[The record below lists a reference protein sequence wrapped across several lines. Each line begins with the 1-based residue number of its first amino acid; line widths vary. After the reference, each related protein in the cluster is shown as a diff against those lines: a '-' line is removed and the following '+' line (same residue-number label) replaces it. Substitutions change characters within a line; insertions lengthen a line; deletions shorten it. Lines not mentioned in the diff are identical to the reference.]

1 MELRGKLATIFLV
14 LLVLP
19 FVAVSAFQIDR
30 TMQVMVNDLAYSGGL
45 IANQAFEQIREA
57 LAHSQGDPIAAM
69 RSDAPLFALL
79 DSSQAFGTGVVY
91 ARVEAIDGTPIV
103 AAHAEPS
110 VATVAA
116 TPPFDALRAELSS
129 WWPINRIRAVWG
141 THTYEISRVVK
152 VNGNPL
158 AVIRVGLSTALI
170 AAEAR
175 RSVEDILAA
184 GTAGVI
190 LSLIGA
196 MLAGSLLLK
205 PLAAIASGVEQ
216 IAEGRDEVQLPLEA
230 HDELGSIA
238 EKFNDLSR
246 RIKASRAQWET
257 ERGQFI
263 NIFRS
268 ITDAVMLLDANGS
281 VLFANE
287 EAQGR
292 LGLPAGGLAD
302 GKPLALLLGNDNPL
316 ARMVETAYAAGTE
329 VRDVALDLTA
339 ADEHNR
345 LIVSI
350 FSLGQGPEPPGLL
363 VVARDLESMRELE
376 NVVDYS
382 GRLVR
387 LGGLISGV
395 AHQIRNPLNAMNLQ
409 LELLS
414 QDAARGAPID
424 QRLRA
429 VRQEIERLARAVDA
443 LMRFMRPEQ
452 LKLAQVQVNDLI
464 AEVVA
469 AQVVRPGIR
478 VETRFDT
485 EVTPITADRAL
496 LAEALRNVV
505 GNACEAMASG
515 GTLKVST
522 ALSQR
527 SGFVEISIVDTG
539 PGIER
544 EDLEQIFNLYFTTK
558 KNGNG
563 LGLPLALRA
572 IDLHHG
578 TMELQS
584 EIGEGTT
591 VTIRLPIASESIDL
605 AQVHTPSRASG

>member
-1 MELRGKLATIFLV
+1 MMELRTKLATIFLV

-19 FVAVSAFQIDR
+19 FIAVSAFQIDR
-30 TMQVMVNDLAYSGGL
+30 TMRVMVDDLADSGRL
-45 IANQAFEQIREA
+45 IANQAFEQIRDA
-57 LAHSQGDPIAAM
+57 LAHSQGDPIAAL
-69 RSDAPLFALL
+69 RSDPPLLALL

-103 AAHAEPS
+103 AAHSEPS
-110 VATVAA
+110 VAAVVD
-116 TPPFDALRAELSS
+116 TPPFDALLAELSS

-141 THTYEISRVVK
+141 AHTYEISRVVK
-152 VNGNPL
+152 VNGHPL

-175 RSVEDILAA
+175 RSVEDILGA
-184 GTAGVI
+184 GAAGVI

-196 MLAGSLLLK
+196 MLAGGLLLK

-216 IAEGRDEVQLPLEA
+216 IAEGRDEVRIPLEA
-230 HDELGSIA
+230 RDELGTIA

-281 VLFANE
+281 VLFANT

-292 LGLPAGGLAD
+292 LGLPTGGLAD
-302 GKPLALLLGNDNPL
+302 GKPLALLLGNDSPL

-339 ADEHNR
+339 DDEPNR

-424 QRLRA
+424 QRLGA

-464 AEVVA
+464 AEVA
-469 AQVVRPGIR
+469 TQVVRPGIR
-478 VETRFDT
+478 VETHFDAS
-485 EVTPITADRAL
+485 VTPVSADRAL
-496 LAEALRNVV
+496 LAEALRNII
-505 GNACEAMASG
+505 GNACEAMANG
-515 GTLKVST
+515 GTLTLTT

-539 PGIER
+539 PGIAR
-544 EDLEQIFNLYFTTK
+544 EDLERIFTLYFTTK

-578 TMELQS
+578 TIELQS
-584 EIGEGTT
+584 EVGAGTT
-591 VTIRLPIASESIDL
+591 VTIRLPIARESADL
-605 AQVHTPSRASG
+605 AQVQALSRVN

>member
-1 MELRGKLATIFLV
+1 MDLRARLAIIFFV
-14 LLVLP
+14 LLLLP

-30 TMQVMVNDLAYSGGL
+30 TMRVMVDDLGESGEL
-45 IANQAFEQIREA
+45 VANQAFEEIRRD
-57 LAHSQGDPIAAM
+57 LPHPGGDPVAAIHA
-69 RSDAPLFALL
+69 DASLQALL
-79 DSSQAFGTGVVY
+79 DSSQAFGSGVVY
-91 ARVEAIDGTPIV
+91 ALVDGIDGKPI
-103 AAHAEPS
+103 AASQSAP
-110 VATVAA
+110 AA
-116 TPPFDALRAELSS
+116 ASAPPFSVLRQKLTS
-129 WWPINRIRAVWG
+129 WWPPTRFVAVWG
-141 THTYEISRVVK
+141 DHTYEISRLVK
-152 VNGNPL
+152 VGDHPL
-158 AVIRVGLSTALI
+158 ANIRVGLSTALI

-175 RSVEDILAA
+175 RSVDDILAA
-184 GTAGVI
+184 GAVGIV

-196 MLAGSLLLK
+196 MLAGGLLIK
-205 PLAAIASGVEQ
+205 PLAAIVTGVEQ
-216 IAEGRDEVQLPLEA
+216 IAEGRDQVNLPIDGR
-230 HDELGSIA
+230 DELGTIA

-268 ITDAVMLLDANGS
+268 ITDAVLLLDAGGS
-281 VLFANE
+281 VLFANS
-287 EAQGR
+287 EAQDR
-292 LGLPAGGLAD
+292 LGLPSGGKVE
-302 GKPLALLLGNDNPL
+302 GKPLTMLLGQDSPL

-329 VRDVALDLTA
+329 VRDVALDLTTG
-339 ADEHNR
+339 DNHSR

-363 VVARDLESMRELE
+363 VVARDLESVREIE

-452 LKLAQVQVNDLI
+452 LKLANVQVNDLLSEI
-464 AEVVA
+464 AT
-469 AQVVRPGIR
+469 QIVRTGIR
-478 VETRFDT
+478 VETNFDLT
-485 EVTPITADRAL
+485 VTPVCVDRAL
-496 LAEALRNVV
+496 LSEALRNII
-505 GNACEAMASG
+505 GNACEAMTNG
-515 GTLKVST
+515 GTLRLTT
-522 ALSQR
+522 ALSEK
-527 SGFVEISIVDTG
+527 SGFVEILIADTG
-539 PGIER
+539 PGITRENLER
-544 EDLEQIFNLYFTTK
+544 VFNLYFTTK

-563 LGLPLALRA
+563 IGLPLALRA

-578 TMELQS
+578 TMDVQS
-584 EIGEGTT
+584 EVGAGTT
-591 VTIRLPIASESIDL
+591 VVIRLPL
-605 AQVHTPSRASG
+605 AREAAEAAQIQPISGLG

>member
-1 MELRGKLATIFLV
+1 MMDLRAKLATIFLV

-30 TMQVMVNDLAYSGGL
+30 TMHVMVDDLADSGRL
-45 IANQAFEQIREA
+45 IANQTFEQIRDA
-57 LAHSQGDPIAAM
+57 LAHAHGDPVAAI
-69 RSDAPLFALL
+69 RADSPLLALL

-103 AAHAEPS
+103 AAHSEPS
-110 VATVAA
+110 SAAVAG
-116 TPPFDALRAELSS
+116 TPPFDLLRGELSS
-129 WWPINRIRAVWG
+129 WWPITRIGALWG
-141 THTYEISRVVK
+141 EGTYEISRVVK
-152 VNGNPL
+152 VDGRPL
-158 AVIRVGLSTALI
+158 AIIRVGLSTALI

-184 GTAGVI
+184 GAAGVV

-196 MLAGSLLLK
+196 MLAGGLLLK
-205 PLAAIASGVEQ
+205 PLAAIATGVEQ
-216 IAEGRDEVQLPLEA
+216 IAEGRDEVSLPLEA
-230 HDELGSIA
+230 RDELGTIA
-238 EKFNDLSR
+238 EKFNNLSR

-268 ITDAVMLLDANGS
+268 ITDAVLLLDASGS
-281 VLFANE
+281 VLFANT

-292 LGLPAGGLAD
+292 LGLPAGGLAE
-302 GKPLALLLGNDNPL
+302 GKPLTLLLGKDNPL

-329 VRDVALDLTA
+329 VRDVALDLTNGG
-339 ADEHNR
+339 EPTR

-429 VRQEIERLARAVDA
+429 VRQEIDRLARAVDA

-452 LKLAQVQVNDLI
+452 LKLAQVQVNDLL
-464 AEVVA
+464 AEVA
-469 AQVVRPGIR
+469 SQVVRSGIR
-478 VETRFDT
+478 VETRFDSS
-485 EVTPITADRAL
+485 VTPLSADRAL
-496 LAEALRNVV
+496 LAEALRNVI
-505 GNACEAMASG
+505 GNACEAMPNG
-515 GTLKVST
+515 GTLRLTT
-522 ALSQR
+522 ALSK
-527 SGFVEISIVDTG
+527 SGFVEISIADDG
-539 PGIER
+539 PGIAPD
-544 EDLEQIFNLYFTTK
+544 DLERIFNLYFTTK

-578 TMELQS
+578 TMDVHS
-584 EIGEGTT
+584 EPGAGAT
-591 VTIRLPIASESIDL
+591 VTIRMPIARES
-605 AQVHTPSRASG
+605 AESSGVQTQPRIG

>member
-1 MELRGKLATIFLV
+1 MDLRGKLATIFLV

-19 FVAVSAFQIDR
+19 FIAVSAFQIDR
-30 TMQVMVNDLAYSGGL
+30 TMQVMVDDLAESGEL
-45 IANQAFEQIREA
+45 IANQAFEQIREG
-57 LAHSQGDPIAAM
+57 LAHATGDPIAAI
-69 RSDAPLFALL
+69 RADGPLQALL
-79 DSSQAFGTGVVY
+79 DSSEAFGSGVVY
-91 ARVEAIDGTPIV
+91 ARVEAIDGTDIV
-103 AAHAEPS
+103 TAHSTPS
-110 VATVAA
+110 VRAVAA
-116 TPPFDALRAELSS
+116 TPPFQVLHHKLVS
-129 WWPINRIRAVWG
+129 WWPPTRIAAVWG
-141 THTYEISRVVK
+141 EHTYEISRVVN
-152 VNGNPL
+152 VDNRPL
-158 AVIRVGLSTALI
+158 AVIRIGLSTALI

-184 GTAGVI
+184 GAAGVV

-196 MLAGSLLLK
+196 MLAGGLLMR
-205 PLAAIASGVEQ
+205 PLAAIATGVEQ
-216 IAEGRDEVQLPLEA
+216 IAEGRDEVSLPPEA
-230 HDELGSIA
+230 RDELGSIA

-268 ITDAVMLLDANGS
+268 ITDAVLLLDGGGS
-281 VLFANE
+281 VLFANA

-302 GKPLALLLGNDNPL
+302 GKPLALLLGRDSPL

-329 VRDVALDLTA
+329 VRDVALDLTTGN
-339 ADEHNR
+339 DHNR

-452 LKLAQVQVNDLI
+452 LKLADVQVNDLVT
-464 AEVVA
+464 EVA
-469 AQVVRPGIR
+469 GQIVRPGIR
-478 VETRFDT
+478 VESHFDVD
-485 EVTPITADRAL
+485 VTPVNVDRAL
-496 LAEALRNVV
+496 LAEALRNIV
-505 GNACEAMASG
+505 GNACEAMPNG
-515 GTLKVST
+515 GTLRLST
-522 ALSQR
+522 ALSQE
-527 SGFVEISIVDTG
+527 SGFVEIAIGDTG
-539 PGIER
+539 PGIPH
-544 EDLEQIFNLYFTTK
+544 EDLERIFNLYFTTK

-563 LGLPLALRA
+563 LGMPLALRA

-578 TMELQS
+578 TMDVQS
-584 EIGEGTT
+584 EVGTGTT
-591 VTIRLPIASESIDL
+591 VVIRLPVAREAVEMPQIQSL
-605 AQVHTPSRASG
+605 SRIG

>member
-19 FVAVSAFQIDR
+19 FIAVSTFQIDR
-30 TMQVMVNDLAYSGGL
+30 TMQVMVDDLADSGGL

-57 LAHSQGDPIAAM
+57 LAHSRGDPIAAL
-69 RSDAPLFALL
+69 RSDPPLLALL
-79 DSSQAFGTGVVY
+79 GSSQAFGTGVVY
-91 ARVEAIDGTPIV
+91 ARVEAIDGTPI
-103 AAHAEPS
+103 ATAHSEPS
-110 VATVAA
+110 LAAVAA
-116 TPPFDALRAELSS
+116 TPPFDALRAQISS

-141 THTYEISRVVK
+141 AHTYEISRVVK
-152 VNGNPL
+152 VNRQPL
-158 AVIRVGLSTALI
+158 AVIRVGVSTALI

-196 MLAGSLLLK
+196 ILAGGLLLK

-216 IAEGRDEVQLPLEA
+216 IAEGRDEVRLPLEA
-230 HDELGSIA
+230 RDELGTIA

-281 VLFANE
+281 VLFANP
-287 EAQGR
+287 EAQER

-302 GKPLALLLGNDNPL
+302 GKPLALLLGNDSPL
-316 ARMVETAYAAGTE
+316 ARMVETAYATGTE
-329 VRDVALDLTA
+329 VRDIALDLTTA
-339 ADEHNR
+339 AAPNR

-382 GRLVR
+382 GRLMR

-424 QRLRA
+424 ARLRA
-429 VRQEIERLARAVDA
+429 VRLEIERLARAVDA

-452 LKLAQVQVNDLI
+452 LKLAPVQVNDLI
-464 AEVVA
+464 TEIAT
-469 AQVVRPGIR
+469 QVVRPGIQI
-478 VETRFDT
+478 ESHFDAS
-485 EVTPITADRAL
+485 VTPVSADRAL
-496 LAEALRNVV
+496 LAEALRNIL
-505 GNACEAMASG
+505 GNACEAMANG
-515 GTLKVST
+515 GTLTLAT
-522 ALSQR
+522 AHSQR

-539 PGIER
+539 PGIARENLER
-544 EDLEQIFNLYFTTK
+544 IFNLYFTTK

-584 EIGEGTT
+584 EVGAGTT
-591 VTIRLPIASESIDL
+591 VTIRLPIARESADL
-605 AQVHTPSRASG
+605 GQMQVPSRMS

>member
-1 MELRGKLATIFLV
+1 MDLRGKLATIFLV

-19 FVAVSAFQIDR
+19 FIAVSAFQIDR
-30 TMQVMVNDLAYSGGL
+30 TMQVMVDDLAESGKL
-45 IANQAFEQIREA
+45 IANQAFEQIREG
-57 LAHSQGDPIAAM
+57 LAHATGDPIAAI
-69 RSDAPLFALL
+69 RADEPLRALL
-79 DSSQAFGTGVVY
+79 DSSQAFGSGVVY
-91 ARVEAIDGTPIV
+91 ARVEAIDGTDIV
-103 AAHAEPS
+103 AAHFTPS
-110 VATVAA
+110 VAAIA
-116 TPPFDALRAELSS
+116 KTPPFEVLHRKLIS
-129 WWPINRIRAVWG
+129 WWPPTRIAAVWG
-141 THTYEISRVVK
+141 EHTYEISRVINVDDR
-152 VNGNPL
+152 PL
-158 AVIRVGLSTALI
+158 AIVRIGLSTALI

-184 GTAGVI
+184 GAAGVV

-196 MLAGSLLLK
+196 ILGGSLLMK
-205 PLAAIASGVEQ
+205 PLAAIATGVEQ
-216 IAEGRDEVQLPLEA
+216 IAEGRDEVSLPLESR
-230 HDELGSIA
+230 DELGTIA
-238 EKFNDLSR
+238 EKFNALSR

-268 ITDAVMLLDANGS
+268 ITDAVLLLDGSGS
-281 VLFANE
+281 VLFANA

-292 LGLPAGGLAD
+292 LGLPAGGLAE
-302 GKPLALLLGNDNPL
+302 GKPLSLLLGRNSPL
-316 ARMVETAYAAGTE
+316 ARMVDTAYAAGTE
-329 VRDVALDLTA
+329 VRDVALDLSND
-339 ADEHNR
+339 DEHSR

-452 LKLAQVQVNDLI
+452 LKLAEVRVNELI
-464 AEVVA
+464 TEVA
-469 AQVVRPGIR
+469 NQLVRPGIH
-478 VETRFDT
+478 VEIDLDPA
-485 EVTPITADRAL
+485 VTPVRVDRAL
-496 LAEALRNVV
+496 LAEALRNII
-505 GNACEAMASG
+505 GNACEAMPNG
-515 GTLKVST
+515 GTLHVST
-522 ALSQR
+522 TLSR
-527 SGFVEISIVDTG
+527 VSGFVEISIADSG
-539 PGIER
+539 PGIPA
-544 EDLEQIFNLYFTTK
+544 EDLERIFNLYFTTK

-572 IDLHHG
+572 IDLHDG
-578 TMELQS
+578 TMDVRS
-584 EIGEGTT
+584 EVGAGTT
-591 VTIRLPIASESIDL
+591 VLIRLPL
-605 AQVHTPSRASG
+605 AREAVEMPQMQPLSRIG

>member
-19 FVAVSAFQIDR
+19 FIAVSTFQIDR
-30 TMQVMVNDLAYSGGL
+30 TMQVMVDDLADSGSL
-45 IANQAFEQIREA
+45 IADQAFERIRDA
-57 LAHSQGDPIAAM
+57 LAHSQGDPVAAL
-69 RSDAPLFALL
+69 RADAPLSALL

-91 ARVEAIDGTPIV
+91 ARVESIDGTPIV
-103 AAHAEPS
+103 AAHSEPS
-110 VATVAA
+110 VAAVAA
-116 TPPFDALRAELSS
+116 TPPLDVLRAELRS
-129 WWPINRIRAVWG
+129 WWPLNRVRAVWG
-141 THTYEISRVVK
+141 AHTYEISRVVK
-152 VNGNPL
+152 VNGAPL

-175 RSVEDILAA
+175 RSVEDIVGA
-184 GTAGVI
+184 GAIGVI

-196 MLAGSLLLK
+196 MLAGGLLLK

-216 IAEGRDEVQLPLEA
+216 IAEGRDEVRLPLEA
-230 HDELGSIA
+230 RDELGTIA

-292 LGLPAGGLAD
+292 LGLPAGGLAE
-302 GKPLALLLGNDNPL
+302 GKPLALLLGNDSPL

-329 VRDVALDLTA
+329 VRDVALDLSSD
-339 ADEHNR
+339 DEPNR

-464 AEVVA
+464 GEVT

-478 VETRFDT
+478 VETQFDT
-485 EVTPITADRAL
+485 SVTPVSADRAL

-505 GNACEAMASG
+505 GNACEAMGAG
-515 GTLKVST
+515 GTLTLAT

-539 PGIER
+539 PGIAR
-544 EDLEQIFNLYFTTK
+544 EDLERIFNLYFTTK

-584 EIGEGTT
+584 EAGAGTT
-591 VTIRLPIASESIDL
+591 VTIRLPIARESADL
-605 AQVHTPSRASG
+605 MQQQTPSRADG

>member
-1 MELRGKLATIFLV
+1 MDLRGKLATIFLV

-19 FVAVSAFQIDR
+19 FIAVSAFQIDR
-30 TMQVMVNDLAYSGGL
+30 TMQVMVDDLAESGEL
-45 IANQAFEQIREA
+45 IANQAFEQIREG
-57 LAHSQGDPIAAM
+57 LAHATGDPIAAI
-69 RSDAPLFALL
+69 RADGPLQALL
-79 DSSQAFGTGVVY
+79 DSSEAFGSGVVY
-91 ARVEAIDGTPIV
+91 ARVEAIDGTDIV
-103 AAHAEPS
+103 TAHSTPS
-110 VATVAA
+110 VHTVAA
-116 TPPFDALRAELSS
+116 TPPFQVLHHKLVS
-129 WWPINRIRAVWG
+129 WWPRTRIAAVWG
-141 THTYEISRVVK
+141 EHTYEVSRVVN
-152 VNGNPL
+152 VDNRPL
-158 AVIRVGLSTALI
+158 AVIRIGLSTALI

-184 GTAGVI
+184 GAAGVV

-196 MLAGSLLLK
+196 MLAGGLLMR
-205 PLAAIASGVEQ
+205 PLAAIATGVEQ
-216 IAEGRDEVQLPLEA
+216 IAEGRDEVSLPPEA
-230 HDELGSIA
+230 RDELGSIA

-268 ITDAVMLLDANGS
+268 ITDAVLLLDGSGS
-281 VLFANE
+281 VLFANA

-302 GKPLALLLGNDNPL
+302 GKPLALLLGRDSPL

-329 VRDVALDLTA
+329 VRDVALDLTTGN
-339 ADEHNR
+339 DHNR

-452 LKLAQVQVNDLI
+452 LKLADVQVNDLVT
-464 AEVVA
+464 EVA
-469 AQVVRPGIR
+469 GQIVRPGIR
-478 VETRFDT
+478 VETHFEID
-485 EVTPITADRAL
+485 VTPVNVDRAL
-496 LAEALRNVV
+496 LAEALRNIV
-505 GNACEAMASG
+505 GNACEAMPNG
-515 GTLKVST
+515 GTLRLST
-522 ALSQR
+522 ALSQE
-527 SGFVEISIVDTG
+527 SGFVEIRIGDTG
-539 PGIER
+539 PGIPR
-544 EDLEQIFNLYFTTK
+544 EDLERIFNLYFTTK

-563 LGLPLALRA
+563 LGMPLALRA

-578 TMELQS
+578 TMDVQS
-584 EIGEGTT
+584 EVGTGTT
-591 VTIRLPIASESIDL
+591 VVIRLPVAREAVEMPQIQSL
-605 AQVHTPSRASG
+605 SRIG

>member
-1 MELRGKLATIFLV
+1 MDLRARLAIIFFI

-19 FVAVSAFQIDR
+19 FIAVSAFQINR
-30 TMQVMVNDLAYSGGL
+30 TMRVMVDDLEESGEM
-45 IANQAFEQIREA
+45 IANQAFEEIRQGLSHA
-57 LAHSQGDPIAAM
+57 SGDPAVAIG
-69 RSDAPLFALL
+69 SDQSLKALI
-79 DSSQAFGTGVVY
+79 DSSQAFGSGVVY
-91 ARVEAIDGTPIV
+91 ARVDGIHGAPI
-103 AAHAEPS
+103 AASPYAP
-110 VATVAA
+110 AFIPAA
-116 TPPFDALRAELSS
+116 PPFDVLRQKLTS
-129 WWPINRIRAVWG
+129 WWPPTRIAAVWG
-141 THTYEISRVVK
+141 DHTYEINRLVEV
-152 VNGNPL
+152 GGHPL
-158 AVIRVGLSTALI
+158 ATIRIGLSTTLI

-175 RSVEDILAA
+175 RSVDDILAA
-184 GTAGVI
+184 GVVGVV

-196 MLAGSLLLK
+196 MLAGGLLLK
-205 PLAAIASGVEQ
+205 PLAAIATGVEQ
-216 IAEGRDEVQLPLEA
+216 IAEGRDQVSLPTDA
-230 HDELGSIA
+230 RDELGTIA

-268 ITDAVMLLDANGS
+268 ITDAVLLLDASGS
-281 VLFANE
+281 VLFANA
-287 EAQGR
+287 EAQDR
-292 LGLPAGGLAD
+292 LGLPSGGMAEGKSLAMLMGQD
-302 GKPLALLLGNDNPL
+302 SPL

-329 VRDVALDLTA
+329 VRNVALDLTSGGN
-339 ADEHNR
+339 HSR

-363 VVARDLESMRELE
+363 LVARDLESVRELE

-452 LKLAQVQVNDLI
+452 LKLANVQVNDLLSEI
-464 AEVVA
+464 AS
-469 AQVVRPGIR
+469 QIVRTGIR
-478 VETRFDT
+478 VETNFDLT
-485 EVTPITADRAL
+485 VTPVHVDRAL
-496 LAEALRNVV
+496 LAEALRNII
-505 GNACEAMASG
+505 GNACEAMFNG
-515 GTLKVST
+515 GTLRLTT
-522 ALSQR
+522 ALSEK
-527 SGFVEISIVDTG
+527 SGFVEILITDTG
-539 PGIER
+539 PGIAR
-544 EDLEQIFNLYFTTK
+544 ENLDRIFNLYFTTK

-563 LGLPLALRA
+563 IGLPLALRA

-578 TMELQS
+578 TMEVQS
-584 EIGEGTT
+584 EVGAGTT
-591 VTIRLPIASESIDL
+591 VVIRLPL
-605 AQVHTPSRASG
+605 APEAANAVQIQSLSRLG

>member
-1 MELRGKLATIFLV
+1 MELRTKLATIFLI

-30 TMQVMVNDLAYSGGL
+30 TMRVMVEDLEDSGAL
-45 IANQAFEQIREA
+45 IANQAFEQIRDA
-57 LAHSQGDPIAAM
+57 LSHAQGDPVAALQA
-69 RSDAPLFALL
+69 DTPLSALL
-79 DSSQAFGTGVVY
+79 GSSEAFGTGVVY
-91 ARVEAIDGTPIV
+91 ARVEQIDGTPIV
-103 AAHAEPS
+103 TAHSEPS
-110 VATVAA
+110 TAAIAA
-116 TPPFDALRAELSS
+116 TPPFEALQAELGS
-129 WWPINRIRAVWG
+129 WSPIKRFSAVWG
-141 THTYEISRVVK
+141 AHTYEISRVVK
-152 VNGNPL
+152 VNGKPL
-158 AVIRVGLSTALI
+158 AVIRIGLSTALI

-184 GTAGVI
+184 GAVGVV

-216 IAEGRDEVQLPLEA
+216 IAQGRDEVHLPLEA
-230 HDELGSIA
+230 HDELGTIA

-246 RIKASRAQWET
+246 RIKTSRAQWET

-281 VLFANE
+281 VLFANA
-287 EAQGR
+287 EAHGR
-292 LGLPAGGLAD
+292 LGLPAGGLAE
-302 GKPLALLLGNDNPL
+302 GKPLSLLLGKESPL

-339 ADEHNR
+339 DDEPNR

-376 NVVDYS
+376 DVVDYS
-382 GRLVR
+382 GRLMR

-414 QDAARGAPID
+414 QDAASGTPID
-424 QRLRA
+424 QRLRS
-429 VRQEIERLARAVDA
+429 VRQEIERMARAVDA

-452 LKLAQVQVNDLI
+452 LKLAQVQIDELL
-464 AEVVA
+464 AEVA
-469 AQVVRPGIR
+469 AQIVRPGIR
-478 VETRFDT
+478 VETHF
-485 EVTPITADRAL
+485 EPGVPPLSADRAL
-496 LAEALRNVV
+496 LAEALRNLI
-505 GNACEAMASG
+505 GNACEAMTNG
-515 GTLKVST
+515 GTMTLGT
-522 ALSQR
+522 ALSRR

-539 PGIER
+539 PGISH
-544 EDLEQIFNLYFTTK
+544 EDLERVLNLYFTTK
-558 KNGNG
+558 PNGNG

-578 TMELQS
+578 TMDLQS
-584 EIGEGTT
+584 ELGVGTK
-591 VTIRLPIASESIDL
+591 VSIRLPIVRESVDL
-605 AQVHTPSRASG
+605 AQTQTPARPS

>member
-1 MELRGKLATIFLV
+1 MELRGKLASIFLV
-14 LLVLP
+14 LLALP
-19 FVAVSAFQIDR
+19 FIAVSAFQIDR
-30 TMQVMVNDLAYSGGL
+30 TMQVMVNDLADSGRL
-45 IANQAFEQIREA
+45 IADQAFEQIREA
-57 LAHSQGDPIAAM
+57 LAHAQGEPIAAL
-69 RSDAPLFALL
+69 RADSPLSALL
-79 DSSQAFGTGVVY
+79 NSSQAFGTGVVY

-103 AAHAEPS
+103 AAHAGPS
-110 VATVAA
+110 IAAVAA
-116 TPPFDALRAELSS
+116 TPPFDALRSELSS
-129 WWPINRIRAVWG
+129 WWPLNRIRAVRG

-184 GTAGVI
+184 GAAGVV

-196 MLAGSLLLK
+196 MLAGALLLK

-216 IAEGRDEVQLPLEA
+216 IAEGRDEVSLPLEA
-230 HDELGSIA
+230 RDELGTIA

-287 EAQGR
+287 EAQSR
-292 LGLPAGGLAD
+292 LGLPAGGLAE
-302 GKPLALLLGNDNPL
+302 GKPLALLLGNDSPL

-329 VRDVALDLTA
+329 VRDVALDLTSD
-339 ADEHNR
+339 DEPNR

-382 GRLVR
+382 GRLMR

-452 LKLAQVQVNDLI
+452 LKLARVQVNDLI
-464 AEVVA
+464 AEVA
-469 AQVVRPGIR
+469 AQIVRPGIR
-478 VETRFDT
+478 VETHFDAS
-485 EVTPITADRAL
+485 VTPVSADRAL
-496 LAEALRNVV
+496 LAEALRNVI
-505 GNACEAMASG
+505 GNACEAMTNG
-515 GTLKVST
+515 GTLKLAT

-539 PGIER
+539 PGIAR
-544 EDLEQIFNLYFTTK
+544 EDLERIFNLYFTTK

-578 TMELQS
+578 TIELRS
-584 EIGEGTT
+584 EAGAGTT
-591 VTIRLPIASESIDL
+591 VTIRLPITRASDDF
-605 AQVHTPSRASG
+605 AQVQARSRASG

>member
-1 MELRGKLATIFLV
+1 MMELRAKLATIFLV

-19 FVAVSAFQIDR
+19 FIAVSAFQIDR
-30 TMQVMVNDLAYSGGL
+30 TMRVMVEDLADSGRL

-57 LAHSQGDPIAAM
+57 LAHSQGDPIAALRM
-69 RSDAPLFALL
+69 DPALAALL

-103 AAHAEPS
+103 AAHSEPS
-110 VATVAA
+110 VAAVVA
-116 TPPFDALRAELSS
+116 TPPFDALLAELSS

-141 THTYEISRVVK
+141 AHTYEISRVVK
-152 VNGNPL
+152 VNGHPL

-184 GTAGVI
+184 GAAGVV

-196 MLAGSLLLK
+196 MLAGGLLLK

-216 IAEGRDEVQLPLEA
+216 IAEGRDEVRMPLEA
-230 HDELGSIA
+230 RDELGTIA

-281 VLFANE
+281 VLFANA

-292 LGLPAGGLAD
+292 LGLPTGGLAE
-302 GKPLALLLGNDNPL
+302 GKPLALLLGNDSPL

-329 VRDVALDLTA
+329 VRDVALDLTS
-339 ADEHNR
+339 DDQHSR

-424 QRLRA
+424 QRLGA

-464 AEVVA
+464 AEVA

-478 VETRFDT
+478 VETHFDAS
-485 EVTPITADRAL
+485 VTPVSADRA
-496 LAEALRNVV
+496 LAEALRNII
-505 GNACEAMASG
+505 GNACEAMANG
-515 GTLKVST
+515 GTLTLAT

-539 PGIER
+539 PGIAR
-544 EDLEQIFNLYFTTK
+544 EDLERIFTLYFTTK

-584 EIGEGTT
+584 EAGAGTT
-591 VTIRLPIASESIDL
+591 VTIRLPITRESDDFAQAQASRL
-605 AQVHTPSRASG
+605 SG

>member
-1 MELRGKLATIFLV
+1 MDLRSRLATIFLV
-14 LLVLP
+14 LLVFP
-19 FVAVSAFQIDR
+19 FIAVSALQIDR
-30 TMQVMVNDLAYSGGL
+30 TMRVMVDGLEESGRL
-45 IANQAFEQIREA
+45 IVNQVFEQIREG
-57 LAHSQGDPIAAM
+57 LAHSQGDPIAAL
-69 RSDAPLFALL
+69 RADAPLSALL
-79 DSSQAFGTGVVY
+79 ESSQAFGTGVVY
-91 ARVEAIDGTPIV
+91 ARVEGIDGVPIV
-103 AAHAEPS
+103 TAQQGPLNE
-110 VATVAA
+110 TVANA
-116 TPPFDALRAELSS
+116 PPFLALHTELRS
-129 WWPINRIRAVWG
+129 WSPLSRIRAVWG
-141 THTYEISRVVK
+141 AHTYEISRVIR
-152 VNGNPL
+152 VNGSPR
-158 AVIRVGLSTALI
+158 VMIRVGLSTALI

-175 RSVEDILAA
+175 RSVEDILAVGA
-184 GTAGVI
+184 VGVI

-196 MLAGSLLLK
+196 VLAGGLLLK

-216 IAEGRDEVQLPLEA
+216 IAEGRDEVVLPLEA
-230 HDELGSIA
+230 RDELGTIA
-238 EKFNDLSR
+238 EKFNDLSQ
-246 RIKASRAQWET
+246 RIKASRAQWDT

-281 VLFANE
+281 VLFANS

-302 GKPLALLLGNDNPL
+302 GKPLALLLGNDSPL
-316 ARMVETAYAAGTE
+316 TRMIATAYAAGTE
-329 VRDVALDLTA
+329 VRDVALDLTTNS
-339 ADEHNR
+339 EPNR

-350 FSLGQGPEPPGLL
+350 FSLGQGPAPPGLL

-429 VRQEIERLARAVDA
+429 VRLEIERLARAVDA

-452 LKLAQVQVNDLI
+452 LKLALVSVNDLLG
-464 AEVVA
+464 EVA
-469 AQVVRPGIR
+469 TQVVRPGIR
-478 VETRFDT
+478 IETRFDPS
-485 EVTPITADRAL
+485 VTPVSADRAL
-496 LAEALRNVV
+496 LAEALRNVI
-505 GNACEAMASG
+505 GNACEAMISG
-515 GTLKVST
+515 GTLTLAT
-522 ALSQR
+522 ALGHR
-527 SGFVEISIVDTG
+527 SGFVEISIIDTG
-539 PGIER
+539 PGIAR
-544 EDLEQIFNLYFTTK
+544 EDLERIFNLYFTTK

-572 IDLHHG
+572 IDIHHG

-584 EIGEGTT
+584 EVGAGTT
-591 VTIRLPIASESIDL
+591 VTIRLPIDRES
-605 AQVHTPSRASG
+605 AESAVQSPSRLS

>member
-1 MELRGKLATIFLV
+1 MDLRGKLATIFLV

-19 FVAVSAFQIDR
+19 FIAVSAFQIDR
-30 TMQVMVNDLAYSGGL
+30 TMQVMVDDLAESGKL
-45 IANQAFEQIREA
+45 IANQAFEQIREG
-57 LAHSQGDPIAAM
+57 LAHATGDPIAAI
-69 RSDAPLFALL
+69 RADEPLRALL
-79 DSSQAFGTGVVY
+79 DSSQAFGSGVVY
-91 ARVEAIDGTPIV
+91 ARVEAIDGTDIV
-103 AAHAEPS
+103 AAHFTPS
-110 VATVAA
+110 VVAIAA
-116 TPPFDALRAELSS
+116 TPPFEVLHRKLIS
-129 WWPINRIRAVWG
+129 WWPPTRIAAVWG
-141 THTYEISRVVK
+141 EHTYEISRVINVDDR
-152 VNGNPL
+152 PL
-158 AVIRVGLSTALI
+158 AIIRIGLSTALI

-184 GTAGVI
+184 GAAGVV

-196 MLAGSLLLK
+196 ILAGSLLMK
-205 PLAAIASGVEQ
+205 PLAAIATGVEQ
-216 IAEGRDEVQLPLEA
+216 IAEGRDEVSLPLESR
-230 HDELGSIA
+230 DELGTIA

-268 ITDAVMLLDANGS
+268 ITDAVLLLDGSGS
-281 VLFANE
+281 VLFANA

-302 GKPLALLLGNDNPL
+302 GKPLSMLLGRDSPL

-329 VRDVALDLTA
+329 VRDVALDLSNG
-339 ADEHNR
+339 DDHSR

-452 LKLAQVQVNDLI
+452 LKLADVQVNDL
-464 AEVVA
+464 V
-469 AQVVRPGIR
+469 
-478 VETRFDT
+478 T
-485 EVTPITADRAL
+485 EVANQIVRSGVHIETNLDPAVTPVRIDRAL
-496 LAEALRNVV
+496 LAEALRNII
-505 GNACEAMASG
+505 GNACEAMPNG
-515 GTLKVST
+515 GTLHLST
-522 ALSQR
+522 TLSR
-527 SGFVEISIVDTG
+527 MSGFVEISIADSG
-539 PGIER
+539 PGIPR
-544 EDLEQIFNLYFTTK
+544 EDLERIFNLYFTTK

-572 IDLHHG
+572 IDLHDG
-578 TMELQS
+578 TMDVRS
-584 EIGEGTT
+584 EVGAGTT
-591 VTIRLPIASESIDL
+591 VVIRLPL
-605 AQVHTPSRASG
+605 AREAVEAPQMQPLSRIG

>member
-1 MELRGKLATIFLV
+1 MELRTKLATIFLI

-30 TMQVMVNDLAYSGGL
+30 TMRVMVQDLGDSGAL
-45 IANQAFEQIREA
+45 IANQAFEQIRDA
-57 LAHSQGDPIAAM
+57 LAHPQGDPVAVLHA
-69 RSDAPLFALL
+69 DAPLLALL
-79 DSSQAFGTGVVY
+79 DSSQAFGAGVVY
-91 ARVEAIDGTPIV
+91 ARVERLDGTPIV
-103 AAHAEPS
+103 AAQSDPSTAE
-110 VATVAA
+110 VAA
-116 TPPFDALRAELSS
+116 IPPFEALQAELGS
-129 WWPINRIRAVWG
+129 WSPIKRFSAVWG
-141 THTYEISRVVK
+141 AHTYDISRVVK
-152 VNGNPL
+152 VDGKPL
-158 AVIRVGLSTALI
+158 AVIRIGLSTALI

-184 GTAGVI
+184 GAVGVV

-216 IAEGRDEVQLPLEA
+216 IAQGRDEVRLPLRA
-230 HDELGSIA
+230 HDELGTIA

-246 RIKASRAQWET
+246 RIKTSRAQWET

-268 ITDAVMLLDANGS
+268 ITDAVMLLDGNGS
-281 VLFANE
+281 VLFANA
-287 EAQGR
+287 EAYGR
-292 LGLPAGGLAD
+292 LGLPAGGLAE
-302 GKPLALLLGNDNPL
+302 GKPLALLLGKESPL

-339 ADEHNR
+339 DGQPNR

-363 VVARDLESMRELE
+363 VVARDLESVRELE
-376 NVVDYS
+376 DVVDYS
-382 GRLVR
+382 GRLMR

-414 QDAARGAPID
+414 QDAARGTPID

-429 VRQEIERLARAVDA
+429 VRQEIERMARAVDA

-452 LKLAQVQVNDLI
+452 LKFAQVQIDELL
-464 AEVVA
+464 AEVA
-469 AQVVRPGIR
+469 AQIVRPGIR
-478 VETRFDT
+478 VETHF
-485 EVTPITADRAL
+485 EAGVPPLSADHAL
-496 LAEALRNVV
+496 LAEALRNLI
-505 GNACEAMASG
+505 GNACEAMNNG
-515 GTLKVST
+515 GTLTLST
-522 ALSQR
+522 ALSR
-527 SGFVEISIVDTG
+527 GSGFVEISIVDTG
-539 PGIER
+539 PGISH
-544 EDLEQIFNLYFTTK
+544 EDLERALNLYFTTK
-558 KNGNG
+558 PNGNG

-578 TMELQS
+578 TMDLQS
-584 EIGEGTT
+584 ELGVGTK
-591 VTIRLPIASESIDL
+591 VSIRLPIVGQSADL
-605 AQVHTPSRASG
+605 AHTQTPARPG

>member
-1 MELRGKLATIFLV
+1 MELRSKLATIFLV

-19 FVAVSAFQIDR
+19 FVAVSTFQIDR
-30 TMQVMVNDLAYSGGL
+30 TMRVMVADLADSGQL
-45 IANQAFEQIREA
+45 IADQAFEQVRDA
-57 LAHSQGDPIAAM
+57 LAHSQGDPVAAM
-69 RSDAPLFALL
+69 RADTPLLALL
-79 DSSQAFGTGVVY
+79 DSSQAFGAGVVY
-91 ARVEAIDGTPIV
+91 ARVEAIDGAPIV
-103 AAHAEPS
+103 AAHSEPS
-110 VATVAA
+110 GAAVAA
-116 TPPFDALRAELSS
+116 TPPFDILRAELSS

-141 THTYEISRVVK
+141 AHTYEISRVVK

-175 RSVEDILAA
+175 RSVEDIVGA
-184 GTAGVI
+184 GTVGVI

-196 MLAGSLLLK
+196 ILGAGLLRR
-205 PLAAIASGVEQ
+205 PLVAIASGVEQ
-216 IAEGRDEVQLPLEA
+216 IAEGRDEVSLPAEA
-230 HDELGSIA
+230 RDELGTIA

-292 LGLPAGGLAD
+292 LGLPAGGLAE
-302 GKPLALLLGNDNPL
+302 GKPLALLLGHDSPL

-339 ADEHNR
+339 DDEPNR

-382 GRLVR
+382 GRLMR

-452 LKLAQVQVNDLI
+452 LKLTEVQVDGLI
-464 AEVVA
+464 GEIA
-469 AQVVRPGIR
+469 AQLVRPGIR
-478 VETRFDT
+478 VETRFDAG
-485 EVTPITADRAL
+485 VTPVSADRAL
-496 LAEALRNVV
+496 LAEALRNVI
-505 GNACEAMASG
+505 GNACEAMANG
-515 GTLKVST
+515 GTLTLAT
-522 ALSQR
+522 ALSER

-539 PGIER
+539 PGIAG
-544 EDLEQIFNLYFTTK
+544 EDLERIFNLYFTTK

-572 IDLHHG
+572 IDLHDG

-584 EIGEGTT
+584 KVGAGTT
-591 VTIRLPIASESIDL
+591 VTIRLPIACESADPL
-605 AQVHTPSRASG
+605 ELQTPARASG

>member
-1 MELRGKLATIFLV
+1 MDLRARLATIFLV

-19 FVAVSAFQIDR
+19 FIAVSALQIDR
-30 TMQVMVNDLAYSGGL
+30 TMRVMVDDLEESGRFFV
-45 IANQAFEQIREA
+45 NEAFEQIRDT
-57 LAHSQGDPIAAM
+57 LAHSQGDPITAL
-69 RSDAPLFALL
+69 RSDSALLRLL
-79 DSSQAFGTGVVY
+79 DSSQKFGTGVVY
-91 ARVEAIDGTPIV
+91 ARVDEIDGNPILASQSAVPSAAV
-103 AAHAEPS
+103 AQSQPFETVHAE
-110 VATVAA
+110 
-116 TPPFDALRAELSS
+116 LRS
-129 WWPINRIRAVWG
+129 WSPLTRIRAVWG
-141 THTYEISRVVK
+141 VHTYDISRVVK

-158 AVIRVGLSTALI
+158 AVIKVGLSTALI

-175 RSVEDILAA
+175 RSVEDIVATGA
-184 GTAGVI
+184 AGVI

-196 MLAGSLLLK
+196 VLAGGLLLK
-205 PLAAIASGVEQ
+205 PLAALASGVQQ
-216 IAEGRDEVQLPLEA
+216 IAEGREEIVLPLEA
-230 HDELGSIA
+230 RDELGTIA
-238 EKFNDLSR
+238 EKFNDLSQ
-246 RIKASRAQWET
+246 RIKASRAQWDT

-281 VLFANE
+281 VLFANS

-292 LGLPAGGLAD
+292 LGLPAGGLAE
-302 GKPLALLLGNDNPL
+302 GKPLALLLGNDSPL

-329 VRDVALDLTA
+329 VRDVALDLTTNS
-339 ADEHNR
+339 EPNR

-452 LKLAQVQVNDLI
+452 LKLANVQVNDLL
-464 AEVVA
+464 AEVA
-469 AQVVRPGIR
+469 TQVVRPGIR
-478 VETRFDT
+478 VETRFDPT
-485 EVTPITADRAL
+485 VTPVSADRAL
-496 LAEALRNVV
+496 LAEALRNVI
-505 GNACEAMASG
+505 GNACEAMTNA
-515 GTLKVST
+515 GTLTLAT
-522 ALSQR
+522 ALSHR
-527 SGFVEISIVDTG
+527 SGFVEISIIDNG
-539 PGIER
+539 PGVAR
-544 EDLEQIFNLYFTTK
+544 EDLERIFNLYFTTK

-572 IDLHHG
+572 IDIHHG

-584 EIGEGTT
+584 EVGAGTT
-591 VTIRLPIASESIDL
+591 VTIRLPIERESAEL
-605 AQVHTPSRASG
+605 AVQSPSRIG